1 MKVFFPTTILNIGEI
16 LATDSISPASFYK
29 KRGFGS
35 PHWYNVVEGG
45 TGNVFFLYKRCFRF
59 SRPKSDLED
68 RPMFVCMNI
77 YEDLP
82 MLQDGILYSDHTL
95 YFDWNTR
102 FLFFSEEDRRI
113 AISLSQISESTKML
127 GLYRE
132 KRMDLL
138 QDTKETLEKLVDI
151 REFPIN
157 LTAIEADFKVDKIK
171 GIIYGYYI
179 GALLSSSP
187 QEVGALRGMRNLYS
201 HLISAISSYAPIKK
215 DTAKI
220 VNALRDVAK
229 KDLETQE
236 IQIRKQQTPLKIEK
250 KELKVCG
257 EKVISVFN
265 ENLKDGNEHE
275 LLLTWLN
282 NTLSN
287 KGWGYCVNAVKNE
300 LADKLTD
307 DAISVYK
314 EEWKESDTRVY
325 LNNLRHHIAG
335 DCFTQKW
342 SNGLLS
348 SLTAFILR
356 GDDWEDMLRYMQ
368 ENDMYDY
375 RLAFAFYGA
384 FFGFASMPR
393 SLTNLLFEQEK
404 SYIGQFYGEVYKMIL
419 GIEIPKLAVE
429 IKAMPYSHQQWQ
441 QNIRDFVSGL
451 KRIQK
456 KDDVVK
462 SLEEAF
468 VEIGDKTDINILLSL
483 LCKKKGWKNKNKP
496 WKEVSNYFSINL
508 FDKQ

>member
-1 MKVFFPTTILNIGEI
+1 MKVYFPTTILNIGEM

-29 KRGFGS
+29 NRGFGS

-45 TGNVFFLYKRCFRF
+45 EGNVLFLYKKCFRF

-68 RPMFVCMNI
+68 RPMFVCMEIN
-77 YEDLP
+77 EDLP
-82 MLQDGILYSDHTL
+82 LLQDGILYSDHTL

-132 KRMDLL
+132 KRMNLL
-138 QDTKETLEKLVDI
+138 EDI
-151 REFPIN
+151 RETLDKNIDIRELPMN
-157 LTAIEADFKVDKIK
+157 LTAIEADYKVDKIK
-171 GIIYGYYI
+171 GVIYGYYI
-179 GALLSSSP
+179 GALLSASP
-187 QEVGALRGMRNLYS
+187 QEIGALRGMRNLYS
-201 HLISAISSYAPIKK
+201 HLTSTISSYVPIKK
-215 DTAKI
+215 DTMKI
-220 VNALRDVAK
+220 VNALRDVVK
-229 KDLETQE
+229 KAIETQE

-257 EKVISVFN
+257 ERVFSVSN
-265 ENLKDGNEHE
+265 DYLKDGNEHE

-287 KGWGYCVNAVKNE
+287 KGWGYCVNAVKME
-300 LADKLTD
+300 LADRLTD

-314 EEWKESDTRVY
+314 EEWKESETRVY
-325 LNNLRHHIAG
+325 LNSLRHHIAG
-335 DCFTQKW
+335 DCFNQKW
-342 SNGLLS
+342 SNGLLP
-348 SLTAFILR
+348 SLAAFVLR

-368 ENDMYDY
+368 EHDMYDY

-393 SLTNLLFEQEK
+393 SLTNILFEQEK
-404 SYIGQFYGEVYKMIL
+404 SYIGQFYGEVYKML
-419 GIEIPKLAVE
+419 FGIDIPRLAVE
-429 IKAMPYSHQQWQ
+429 IQTIPSSHQQWQ
-441 QNIRDFVSGL
+441 QKIRAFVSGL

-456 KDDVVK
+456 KDVVVK

-468 VEIGDKTDINILLSL
+468 VEVGDKTDINILLSI
-483 LCKKKGWKNKNKP
+483 LCKKEGWKNKNKP
-496 WKEVSNYFSINL
+496 WKELSNHFTNTNNL
-508 FDKQ
+508 FD